1 MWPCP
6 LRSKDA
12 VVAPSLSRSLYSPR
26 ELVVFPFVTI
36 FFFYDSFFS
45 PLFPFHFRHV
55 FGSLAVCP
63 RGTQAAPPLS
73 VALGG
78 RGEERGGSAA
88 GLMPAA
94 PRPRGQPEKEA
105 GSVAKVGHQQPRGMA
120 GAERQEHRNA
130 SVPAPVQSLV
140 QPLSC
145 LGCPGEPQR
154 AMAAWGV
161 SPVGGRCWRSPGP
174 SPCSFPC
181 AWPAQLPGPG
191 RVASRK
197 AAKLEEGTP
206 TPSLGLWACD
216 VPGVLPGPRLL
227 LVSLSRRRKSR

>member
-1 MWPCP
+1 M
-6 LRSKDA
+6 
-12 VVAPSLSRSLYSPR
+12 SL
-26 ELVVFPFVTI
+26 F

-105 GSVAKVGHQQPRGMA
+105 GRVWPRWDTSNPAAWLGQKGRNTGMLLSPLLCRAWYSLSPASAALGSPRGLWLLGVFRQWEDGAGAALAPLPVHSPVPGQRSSRGQAVWHPARQPSLRRGRQPR
-120 GAERQEHRNA
+120 
-130 SVPAPVQSLV
+130 P
-140 QPLSC
+140 
-145 LGCPGEPQR
+145 
-154 AMAAWGV
+154 
-161 SPVGGRCWRSPGP
+161 
-174 SPCSFPC
+174 
-181 AWPAQLPGPG
+181 
-191 RVASRK
+191 
-197 AAKLEEGTP
+197 
-206 TPSLGLWACD
+206 
-216 VPGVLPGPRLL
+216 
-227 LVSLSRRRKSR
+227 